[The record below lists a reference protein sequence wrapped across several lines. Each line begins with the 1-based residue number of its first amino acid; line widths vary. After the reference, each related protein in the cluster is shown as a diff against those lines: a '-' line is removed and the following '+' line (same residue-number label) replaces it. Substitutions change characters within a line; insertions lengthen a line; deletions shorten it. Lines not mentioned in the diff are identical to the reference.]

1 MAMASVRWR
10 TARAVPVGTIAWLAA
25 CGSLEREA
33 DRTDA
38 GAAVDATAG
47 PRVAFVAPRIGGEH
61 RGGIRLELTV
71 ESPGAGLREAGVEL
85 AGHREVLCSDV
96 AVVAGLHCNGGLEL
110 WDLGIAAGVYTL
122 RAFAIDDQG
131 RTATAEREVAIRPY
145 RRPRWEWSPEY
156 VINAPALA
164 GERLL
169 VPADRLYALRADDG
183 ALLWSLDP
191 RRGGDFDHVR
201 GVVADGERAY
211 ITAGV
216 AGADQVIGVD
226 LATGAA
232 LWKAELFNAVLSAP
246 VLDGAGNVVVA
257 GSDSDLT
264 AFDRDGTQLW
274 RVDLDNNGDRV
285 PVRAPV
291 VAADGTLYQHVQGRD
306 EVVRVDTAG
315 RILRSFRLVPDYHNG
330 IAVGPDG
337 VLYASDDDG
346 VRAYRPD
353 GSGWLAATAGH
364 VTRPVR
370 FGADGRIY
378 AAAERVGALV
388 LDADGATLWTA
399 TAPGFITGTPFEAP
413 DGSIYIGAKN
423 GRAYLHDV
431 GGARLDEFPYCD
443 QPDSFVAGRGLVFC
457 ASYGRIYA
465 IDPAKRSE

>member
-10 TARAVPVGTIAWLAA
+10 TARAVSVGTVAWLAA
-25 CGSLEREA
+25 CGSLERAAELVDA
-33 DRTDA
+33 D
-38 GAAVDATAG
+38 AAVDESAG
-47 PRVAFVAPRIGGEH
+47 PRVAFLEPQVGGEH
-61 RGGIRLELTV
+61 RGGIRIRLTV

-85 AGHREVLCSDV
+85 AGHRQVLCSDV
-96 AVVAGLHCNGGLEL
+96 PVVAGLHCNGGLEL
-110 WDLGIAAGVYTL
+110 WDLGIVAGVYSL

-131 RTATAEREVAIRPY
+131 RTATAEREVTVRPY

-156 VINAPALA
+156 GTDAPALA

-191 RRGGDFDHVR
+191 RRGGDFDHVT

-211 ITAGV
+211 ITAGLT
-216 AGADQVIGVD
+216 GPDQVIGVD

-232 LWKAELFNAVLSAP
+232 LWKVELFNAVLSAP

-264 AFDRDGTQLW
+264 AFDRDGNQLW
-274 RVDLDNNGDRV
+274 RVDLDNNSDRI
-285 PVRAPV
+285 PARAPV
-291 VAADGTLYQHVQGRD
+291 AAADGTLYQHVQGRD

-315 RILRSFRLVPDYHNG
+315 RIIRSFRLDHDYHYG
-330 IAVGPDG
+330 IAVGPGG
-337 VLYASDDDG
+337 VVYASDDDG

-353 GSGWLAATAGH
+353 GSGWLAATSGH

-378 AAAERVGALV
+378 AAAEHVGALV

-413 DGSIYIGAKN
+413 DGSVYIGAKN
-423 GRAYLHDV
+423 GHAYLHDPA
-431 GGARLDEFPYCD
+431 GARLDEVPYCD
-443 QPDSFVAGRGLVFC
+443 QPDSYLAGRGLVFC
-457 ASYGRIYA
+457 TSYSRVYA
-465 IDPAKRSE
+465 IDPTKRSE